1 VIFSKPI
8 VEGVGPKTSPLWF
21 IGRDLGETEE
31 RKKEPFVGRAG
42 QILNDALKEAGIV
55 REHIYIDN
63 LVPVRPPNNVFEA
76 HLHSDLV
83 AGEKRLYDLIKKH
96 KPKVIV
102 ALGNEAS
109 CALINEYW
117 PKKVNVGIRDVRGYL
132 FRRPFFPTGKIG
144 FPVTILATVHPS
156 GCDREWVPWRK
167 LLSQDIK
174 KAKRELDAG
183 CPAFPKREVIV
194 VTEIFELQSVRDAMR
209 SAKWVA
215 MDIENDKDDLSCLG
229 IAVREDLAFV
239 IPAVKP
245 WQITAIKEF
254 CEGNKPKVFQ
264 NGQYDRYFLKTRNN
278 IVVKH
283 HVFDDMLAWHALQPE
298 LAGAKED
305 SAKKKKAT
313 RKTEK
318 SLRFLASVFTRD
330 PWWKSYEFSSAEE
343 QYELCGKDCCIT
355 LEVANILEKE
365 LN

>member
-1 VIFSKPI
+1 MTFSKPI

-31 RKKEPFVGRAG
+31 RKREPFVGRAG

-55 REHIYIDN
+55 REHVYIDN
-63 LVPVRPPNNVFEA
+63 LVPVRPPGNEFER
-76 HLHSDLV
+76 HLQQDIDAGYSRILYLV
-83 AGEKRLYDLIKKH
+83 EIH
-96 KPKVIV
+96 NPKVIIT
-102 ALGNEAS
+102 LGNESSWWLAGDS
-109 CALINEYW
+109 WPTNE
-117 PKKVNVGIRDVRGYL
+117 KGTNLGIRDVRGY
-132 FRRPFFPTGKIG
+132 FFERS
-144 FPVTILATVHPS
+144 FSRVLATVHPS

-167 LLSQDIK
+167 LLAVDIQ

-183 CPAFPKREVIV
+183 CPDFPKREVIV

-239 IPAVKP
+239 IPATKP

-278 IVVKH
+278 IVVKN

-330 PWWKSYEFSSAEE
+330 PWWKSYDFAALEE

-365 LN
+365 LVA